1 MRRIVVLLTLAISFL
16 APLAISVAEAAEA
29 GTLLAP
35 AHGTDCKSRR
45 AKKQGQGEAS
55 KPKKKGKDGKGGKDG
70 KDGKKPYGF
79 EL

>member
-1 MRRIVVLLTLAISFL
+1 MRRIVVLLTLALSFL

-29 GTLLAP
+29 GTVLSP
-35 AHGTDCKSRR
+35 AHGTDCKRKR
-45 AKKQGQGEAS
+45 AKKPQGES
-55 KPKKKGKDGKGGKDG
+55 KPKKKD

>member
-16 APLAISVAEAAEA
+16 APLALSVAEAAEP
-29 GTLLAP
+29 GTVQAP
-35 AHGTDCKSRR
+35 VHGTDCKRRR
-45 AKKQGQGEAS
+45 AKKQGDES
-55 KPKKKGKDGKGGKDG
+55 KPKKKD